1 MRNLFKLKKENQAIK
16 NRIIRDIRN
25 PFENKEEDHYTPVR
39 VINFWSNNYIEYK
52 SYGDKNNII
61 SIEEYLNK
69 IRQYLK
75 NIINNLKKLDTW
87 EIQLM
92 MSINFISSLGN
103 DEESLMHSKSDN
115 VEMMINDKEDE
126 VIEGS
131 FQSLLSRYQ
140 IGLETSM
147 NGRDFIFDWVF
158 YCITNAL
165 K

>member
-1 MRNLFKLKKENQAIK
+1 
-16 NRIIRDIRN
+16 
-25 PFENKEEDHYTPVR
+25 
-39 VINFWSNNYIEYK
+39 
-52 SYGDKNNII
+52 
-61 SIEEYLNK
+61 
-69 IRQYLK
+69 
-75 NIINNLKKLDTW
+75 
-87 EIQLM
+87 M